1 MAIQLAKGV
10 RDYNFKEMIKR
21 QDLIWK
27 LKNVFERYGFSPFET
42 PIIERY
48 DVLSSKFGAGADSD
62 AMAETFKLSDQGKR
76 ELGLRFELTLS
87 MCRYIAMNPT
97 IKLPFKR
104 YEIGRVYRDGPIKL
118 GRMREFTQCDVDI
131 VGAKS
136 MVADAEILRLG
147 LDALSDLGL
156 DAYILVNNRKILKG
170 LLDFAGIGDDKKVRA
185 IIIIDKLDK
194 IGRDEVSKELV
205 VLGISKDNSSKL
217 LDIISN
223 KSSFDET
230 ISLLKKSI
238 TNDEGIE
245 GIKEIEELFSYFSED
260 DKKNII
266 FSASLARGLSY
277 YTGTIFEGYLRKSKV
292 TSAIC
297 GGGRYDKLISS
308 LMNTNNEYPALGI
321 SFGLVPILEAMNLE
335 EKKSDERDVEVVTEV
350 FVLPVGDVMRDAMG
364 VASTIRNSGIK
375 TEIDLM
381 LRPLSK
387 NLKFANSQ
395 KIPFVLF
402 VGENE
407 LKENKFKLKNM
418 LSGEEFTLSL
428 DDAISKVKD
437 SLY

>member
-1 MAIQLAKGV
+1 MVVQLAKGV
-10 RDYNFKEMIKR
+10 KDYDFREMIKR
-21 QDLIWK
+21 QDLIEK
-27 LKNVFERYGFSPFET
+27 LKCVFERFGFSPFET
-42 PIIERY
+42 PIIERF

-62 AMAETFKLSDQGKR
+62 AMLETFKLSDQGGR

-97 IKLPFKR
+97 TKLPFKR

-131 VGAKS
+131 VGAKN

-170 LLDFAGIGDDKKVRA
+170 LLDFAGISDDKKVPA

-194 IGRDEVSKELV
+194 IGKDEVSKELSN
-205 VLGISKDNSSKL
+205 LGVSADASLKL
-217 LDIISN
+217 LDIISF
-223 KSSFDET
+223 KGSFKDT
-230 ISLLKKSI
+230 LDVLKKNI
-238 TNDEGIE
+238 TDDEGVQ
-245 GIKEIEELFSYFSED
+245 GISEIEELFSYFSDD

-297 GGGRYDKLISS
+297 GGGRYDELISS
-308 LMNTNNEYPALGI
+308 LMNTNTKYPAIGI

-335 EKKSDERDVEVVTEV
+335 KKSASDKEVVTEL
-350 FVLPVGDVMRDAMG
+350 FVLPVGDTIKDAMRI
-364 VASTIRNSGIK
+364 ASLARSKGIK
-375 TEIDLM
+375 TEVDLM

-387 NLKFANSQ
+387 NLKYANSQ

-402 VGENE
+402 IGENE
-407 LKENKFKLKNM
+407 LKEDKFKLKNM
-418 LSGEEFTLSL
+418 FSGDESSSSL
-428 DDAISKVKD
+428 DDLFSKILNSK
-437 SLY
+437 